1 MWEVRHCASRIC
13 DWEYI
18 KKKKKEYAIGNML
31 SVNLIVN
38 RSINMTKV
46 TSIGSSILGK
56 IK

>member
-18 KKKKKEYAIGNML
+18 KKKKEYAIGNML